1 MNRHSSR
8 QGSCRG
14 DTAGGGTHHVGGGT
28 HHADHASQ
36 AAAVHV
42 DDAVTEPLGR
52 SWPAFPPS
60 TRHPGRGTGSLG
72 ELDAGW
78 TGSGSDKGSDN
89 GSDGWSD
96 DWSDLD
102 VDGWS
107 DEWAGGRS
115 IENRRQA
122 HPEDLGDRD
131 GPEASGDPDD
141 AGHAGGAGGRRG
153 LEGHDRRGRHRQ
165 LSDRLPPSLRGAIL
179 APSARAA
186 LVLVVVAVAAAATA
200 GWLAWRGRPV
210 ELASKG
216 PGQSALVAQEATT
229 TARPAAGFSVSGAS
243 APAVPTSSSG
253 HPAGTE
259 SEAGQEIVVDVAGR
273 VARPGVVRLP
283 AGSRVVD
290 ALTLAGGALPGTD
303 TTGLALAR
311 VLTDGE
317 QILVDGRAG
326 PAPPLSGSGQ
336 AAAGAAGG
344 AGSAAGGG
352 QAPLDLNAA
361 TASQLDELPG
371 VGPVLAQRIVDWRAA
386 NGPFTSADQLG
397 EVTGVGDRRLA
408 DLLPLV
414 TV

>member
-1 MNRHSSR
+1 MHRHSSR
-8 QGSCRG
+8 QESRRG
-14 DTAGGGTHHVGGGT
+14 RTAGGGTHH
-28 HHADHASQ
+28 ADRAGH
-36 AAAVHV
+36 AAAAHV

-60 TRHPGRGTGSLG
+60 TRHPSRGTGPLG

-78 TGSGSDKGSDN
+78 TASGSDD
-89 GSDGWSD
+89 WSD

-102 VDGWS
+102 GDGWS
-107 DEWAGGRS
+107 DEWAGSRS
-115 IENRRQA
+115 VDNRRGA
-122 HPEDLGDRD
+122 HPDPEDLDDRD
-131 GPEASGDPDD
+131 DLEALGDPDD
-141 AGHAGGAGGRRG
+141 VSRAGGAGAGGHHG
-153 LEGHDRRGRHRQ
+153 LEGHGRRGRHRQ
-165 LSDRLPPSLRGAIL
+165 LSDRLPPALRGAIL

-216 PGQSALVAQEATT
+216 PGQPALVAQEATAT
-229 TARPAAGFSVSGAS
+229 TRPAAGSSVSGAS
-243 APAVPTSSSG
+243 APAMPTSSPG
-253 HPAGTE
+253 RPAGTE
-259 SEAGQEIVVDVAGR
+259 SKAGQEIVVDVAGR

-326 PAPPLSGSGQ
+326 PAPPPSGGGQ

-352 QAPLDLNAA
+352 QTPLDLNAA